1 MELNEKLISLRKKNK
16 LTQAQV
22 AEALDV
28 SRQAISSWETG
39 TVLPS
44 TDNLLALSRLYQVLL
59 DHLLN
64 GDTDPMP
71 VPVTEKE
78 VDKVDKKEE
87 APPEPA
93 KPTTYSK
100 LDMLRKHSVIIL
112 FYLLTLFLV
121 VLISVSVTLF
131 LTREKEPDVLDVSD
145 LNVEYVD
152 PATVEDGS
160 FW

>member
-16 LTQAQV
+16 LTQIQV
-22 AEALDV
+22 AEALTV
-28 SRQAISSWETG
+28 SRQAISNWETG
-39 TVLPS
+39 AVLPS
-44 TDNLLALSRLYQVLL
+44 TDNLIALSRLYQVPA

-64 GDTDPMP
+64 DDSDLIP
-71 VPVTEKE
+71 VPVEEKE
-78 VDKVDKKEE
+78 VDKKEE
-87 APPEPA
+87 TPPEPV
-93 KPTTYSK
+93 KSTTYSK

-112 FYLLTLFLV
+112 LYLLTLFLV

-145 LNVEYVD
+145 LNIEYVD

>member
-28 SRQAISSWETG
+28 SRQAISNWETG

-44 TDNLLALSRLYQVLL
+44 TDNLIALSRLYQGPA

-64 GDTDPMP
+64 DDSDLIP
-71 VPVTEKE
+71 VPVEEKE
-78 VDKVDKKEE
+78 VDKKEE
-87 APPEPA
+87 TPPEPA
-93 KPTTYSK
+93 KSTTYSK
-100 LDMLRKHSVIIL
+100 LDILRKHGVIIL
-112 FYLLTLFLV
+112 LYLLTLFLV

-145 LNVEYVD
+145 LNIEYVD

>member
-16 LTQAQV
+16 LTQIQV

-28 SRQAISSWETG
+28 SRQAISNWETG
-39 TVLPS
+39 AVLPS
-44 TDNLLALSRLYQVLL
+44 TDNLIALSRLYQVPA

-64 GDTDPMP
+64 DDSDLIP
-71 VPVTEKE
+71 VPVEEKE
-78 VDKVDKKEE
+78 VDKKEE
-87 APPEPA
+87 TPPEPA
-93 KPTTYSK
+93 KSTTYSK
-100 LDMLRKHSVIIL
+100 LDMLRKHGIIIL
-112 FYLLTLFLV
+112 LYLLTLFLV

-145 LNVEYVD
+145 LNIEYVD

>member
-1 MELNEKLISLRKKNK
+1 MELNEKLLSLRKKNK

-22 AEALDV
+22 SETLDV
-28 SRQAISSWETG
+28 SRQAISNWETG
-39 TVLPS
+39 AVLPS
-44 TDNLLALSRLYQVLL
+44 TDNLLALSRLYQVPV

-64 GDTDPMP
+64 GDIDQMP
-71 VPVTEKE
+71 APIKEKE
-78 VDKVDKKEE
+78 VDKKEE

-112 FYLLTLFLV
+112 LYLLTLFLV
-121 VLISVSVTLF
+121 VLISVLVTLF

>member
-16 LTQAQV
+16 LTQIQV
-22 AEALDV
+22 AEALTV
-28 SRQAISSWETG
+28 SRQAISNWETG
-39 TVLPS
+39 AVLPS
-44 TDNLLALSRLYQVLL
+44 TDNLIALSRLYQVPA

-64 GDTDPMP
+64 DDSDLIP
-71 VPVTEKE
+71 VPVEEKE
-78 VDKVDKKEE
+78 VDKKEE
-87 APPEPA
+87 APSESENLN
-93 KPTTYSK
+93 TDSK
-100 LDMLRKHSVIIL
+100 IDMLRKHSVIIL
-112 FYLLTLFLV
+112 LYLLTLFLV

-145 LNVEYVD
+145 LNIEYVD

>member
-1 MELNEKLISLRKKNK
+1 MELNEKLTALRKSKQ
-16 LTQAQV
+16 LSQAQV
-22 AEALDV
+22 GETLDV
-28 SRQAISSWETG
+28 SRQAISNWETG
-39 TVLPS
+39 AVLPS
-44 TDNLLALSRLYQVLL
+44 TDNLIALSRLYQVPL

-64 GDTDPMP
+64 GDTDLTPAP
-71 VPVTEKE
+71 AKEKE
-78 VDKVDKKEE
+78 VDKKEE

-100 LDMLRKHSVIIL
+100 LDMLRKHSIIIL
-112 FYLLTLFLV
+112 LYLLTLFLV
-121 VLISVSVTLF
+121 VLISVLVTLF

-152 PATVEDGS
+152 PVTVEDGS

>member
-1 MELNEKLISLRKKNK
+1 MELNEKLLSLRKKNK

-22 AEALDV
+22 SETLDV
-28 SRQAISSWETG
+28 SRQAISNWETG

-44 TDNLLALSRLYQVLL
+44 TDNLIALSRLYQVPA

-64 GDTDPMP
+64 DDSDLIP
-71 VPVTEKE
+71 VPVEEKE
-78 VDKVDKKEE
+78 VDKKEE
-87 APPEPA
+87 TPPEPA
-93 KPTTYSK
+93 KSTTYSK
-100 LDMLRKHSVIIL
+100 LDILRKHGVIIL
-112 FYLLTLFLV
+112 LYLLTLFLV

-145 LNVEYVD
+145 LNIEYVD

>member
-1 MELNEKLISLRKKNK
+1 MELNEKLLSLRKKNK

-22 AEALDV
+22 SETLDV
-28 SRQAISSWETG
+28 SRQAISNWETG
-39 TVLPS
+39 AVLPS
-44 TDNLLALSRLYQVLL
+44 TDNLLALSRLYQVPL

-112 FYLLTLFLV
+112 LYLFTLFLV
-121 VLISVSVTLF
+121 VLISVLVTLF

-145 LNVEYVD
+145 LNIEYVD

-160 FW
+160 LW

>member
-1 MELNEKLISLRKKNK
+1 MELNEKLISLRKAKQLN
-16 LTQAQV
+16 QAQV

-39 TVLPS
+39 TVFPS
-44 TDNLLALSRLYQVLL
+44 TDNLKALSRLYQVPV

-64 GDTDPMP
+64 ENIDLFAAP
-71 VPVTEKE
+71 VEEKE
-78 VDKVDKKEE
+78 VDKEEE

-100 LDMLRKHSVIIL
+100 LDILRKHSVIIL

-145 LNVEYVD
+145 LNIEYVD

>member
-22 AEALDV
+22 SETLDV
-28 SRQAISSWETG
+28 SRQAISNWETG
-39 TVLPS
+39 AVLPS
-44 TDNLLALSRLYQVLL
+44 TDNLIALSRLYQVPA

-64 GDTDPMP
+64 DDSDLIP
-71 VPVTEKE
+71 VPVEEKE
-78 VDKVDKKEE
+78 VDKKEE
-87 APPEPA
+87 TPPEPA
-93 KPTTYSK
+93 KSTTYSK
-100 LDMLRKHSVIIL
+100 LDILRKHGVIIL
-112 FYLLTLFLV
+112 LYLLTLFLV

-145 LNVEYVD
+145 LNIEYVD

>member
-16 LTQAQV
+16 LSQAQV

-28 SRQAISSWETG
+28 TRQAISNCETG
-39 TVLPS
+39 AVLPS
-44 TDNLLALSRLYQVLL
+44 TDNLIALSRLYQVPA

-64 GDTDPMP
+64 DDSDLIP
-71 VPVTEKE
+71 VPVEEKE
-78 VDKVDKKEE
+78 VDKKEE

-112 FYLLTLFLV
+112 LYLFTLFLV
-121 VLISVSVTLF
+121 VLISVLVTLF

-145 LNVEYVD
+145 LNIEYVD

>member
-16 LTQAQV
+16 LTQSQV
-22 AEALDV
+22 SETLDV
-28 SRQAISSWETG
+28 SRQAISNWETG

-44 TDNLLALSRLYQVLL
+44 TDNLIALSRLYQVPA

-64 GDTDPMP
+64 DDSDLIP
-71 VPVTEKE
+71 VPVEEKE
-78 VDKVDKKEE
+78 VDKKEE
-87 APPEPA
+87 TPPEPA
-93 KPTTYSK
+93 KSTTYSK
-100 LDMLRKHSVIIL
+100 LDILKKHCVIIL
-112 FYLLTLFLV
+112 LYLLTLFLV

-145 LNVEYVD
+145 LNIEYVD